1 MAKRQPQQIPIM
13 QPPPGRGGGG
23 GSASLA
29 QAAIGD
35 FINDQNM
42 AQKKMMDNF
51 GKLQEVQA
59 MEASQ
64 NAAQM
69 TQAMNQVVAR
79 EDERVSREESRKEKL
94 GDREY
99 REKYQEWTTKLQE
112 QSAKD
117 FGITQSRV
125 ASQMAAG
132 RDFITRM
139 DQNRTEFGDRI
150 RATRMKLQDPAAL
163 EYWIN
168 TPGGM
173 DRFQKMSRALRAAE
187 YFHEQDH
194 QSDYT
199 SQVAQEM
206 GKVQEKI
213 LAGEQH
219 VDLTGLYG
227 TKPKSLMADVA
238 GPLQTTDDW
247 TDGEV
252 EELYDSGGYPPGGV
266 FGRDPDDPS
275 IQKYKN
281 FNPIDYMTQ
290 MQLIEDEQF
299 FALVQHKKFQ
309 DDYLA
314 MKMETFRDRKEVL
327 SQFQAFKTKD
337 YDRMAETAVESVY
350 YGVTEF
356 VDGLGSGKLTSQ
368 SLSQSLVLKSGE
380 MGVKSYGD
388 AMASK
393 LLESVLLSLGGPG
406 SESKLKTLD
415 DLARGEGDGSIL
427 DTEVELYKGFHL
439 RNMLRHVDDQLM
451 SMTVVPKDG
460 QAMSF
465 QLAEQI
471 FDMPNTPEK
480 GTLIASLVADPGGKW
495 EVKRSMLTG
504 LAPETLGQIHRG
516 VNRLFRLAKQK
527 AGQYRDIIEAQP
539 ALQTYHMDQGRTA
552 RYVDALVSSYMS
564 DKTDE
569 GLDEGTARRRALGGA
584 TKGQQREALL
594 ATEDEP
600 SSEFDIEAETLGEAI
615 KLSPMQAAGKL
626 WSDFSHHPEFLA
638 ALFSGDYENVP
649 VVTDP
654 VTEKD
659 LEDMMGMYKRNRER
673 VKAEMRRRRDAYSQ
687 KNPPP
692 EEEQQ
697 EQPQPQQQQPEQ
709 GQPQGGFQ
717 PPPFMGE

>member
-1 MAKRQPQQIPIM
+1 M

-51 GKLQEVQA
+51 GKLQEAQA

-112 QSAKD
+112 QMAKD

-337 YDRMAETAVESVY
+337 YDRMA
-350 YGVTEF
+350 
-356 VDGLGSGKLTSQ
+356 
-368 SLSQSLVLKSGE
+368 
-380 MGVKSYGD
+380 
-388 AMASK
+388 
-393 LLESVLLSLGGPG
+393 
-406 SESKLKTLD
+406 
-415 DLARGEGDGSIL
+415 
-427 DTEVELYKGFHL
+427 
-439 RNMLRHVDDQLM
+439 
-451 SMTVVPKDG
+451 
-460 QAMSF
+460 
-465 QLAEQI
+465 
-471 FDMPNTPEK
+471 
-480 GTLIASLVADPGGKW
+480 
-495 EVKRSMLTG
+495 
-504 LAPETLGQIHRG
+504 
-516 VNRLFRLAKQK
+516 
-527 AGQYRDIIEAQP
+527 
-539 ALQTYHMDQGRTA
+539 
-552 RYVDALVSSYMS
+552 
-564 DKTDE
+564 
-569 GLDEGTARRRALGGA
+569 
-584 TKGQQREALL
+584 
-594 ATEDEP
+594 
-600 SSEFDIEAETLGEAI
+600 
-615 KLSPMQAAGKL
+615 
-626 WSDFSHHPEFLA
+626 
-638 ALFSGDYENVP
+638 
-649 VVTDP
+649 
-654 VTEKD
+654 
-659 LEDMMGMYKRNRER
+659 
-673 VKAEMRRRRDAYSQ
+673 
-687 KNPPP
+687 
-692 EEEQQ
+692 
-697 EQPQPQQQQPEQ
+697 
-709 GQPQGGFQ
+709 
-717 PPPFMGE
+717 